1 LIVEDSSITGKTLER
16 GVKPEISM
24 SKRGVEG
31 VEGGV
36 VPSGNS
42 EISVFAEDDDGND
55 HDSDR
60 EESGMLLL
68 RCKGFGM

>member
-1 LIVEDSSITGKTLER
+1 LER

>member
-1 LIVEDSSITGKTLER
+1 MER

-24 SKRGVEG
+24 SKRGVEGVEG